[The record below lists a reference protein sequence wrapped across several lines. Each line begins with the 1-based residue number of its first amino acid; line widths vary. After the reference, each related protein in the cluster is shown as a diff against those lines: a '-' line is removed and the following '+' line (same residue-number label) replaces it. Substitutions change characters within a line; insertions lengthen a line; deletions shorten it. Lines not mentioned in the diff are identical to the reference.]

1 MTRIKIRFRPS
12 TVAGKEGT
20 LYCQVVHG
28 RQVRQLRRE
37 YRIFQDEWDERLLC
51 VRTEAGRPGRG
62 AYLAWVQARLSAE
75 KEFIAGVVRRLEE
88 SGRTFTAG
96 DVVEACRAA
105 CPAGQGYF
113 SFARQVM
120 ARLRE
125 TGRVRVAESYA
136 SSLNR
141 FTRFAGKEDLCFG
154 DVSAEL
160 MAGFEAHLA
169 DAGLKPNTVSFYM
182 RNLRAIYNRAV
193 EKGLAEQNH
202 PFRHVYT
209 GVEQT
214 AKRAVPVRVMNRIR
228 QLDLSAWPS
237 RELAR
242 DLFLFSF
249 YTRGMSFV
257 DMAFLKKKDLRD
269 GILVYRRQKTKKQLS
284 IRWEK
289 PMQGIVA
296 RHGLPDS
303 PFLLPIIRHAGKE
316 ERRQYLN
323 AIHWMNKALKNV
335 GKMAGCPLPLTFH
348 CARHGW
354 ASIAMSQKIPLPVIS
369 EAMGHD
375 SESTTRIYLA
385 LLDTSVIDKANAQVI
400 RSVSQDG

>member
-51 VRTEAGRPGRG
+51 VQTEAGRPGRG

-96 DVVEACRAA
+96 DVVEAFRAA

-125 TGRVRVAESYA
+125 TGRVRVAEAYA

-141 FTRFAGKEDLCFG
+141 FARFAGKEDLCFG

-202 PFRHVYT
+202 PFKHVYT

-323 AIHWMNKALKNV
+323 AIHWMNKALNPNRSLDSPSV
-335 GKMAGCPLPLTFH
+335 FPVFEEGCF
-348 CARHGW
+348 CASCSLLS
-354 ASIAMSQKIPLPVIS
+354 ASCSSL
-369 EAMGHD
+369 
-375 SESTTRIYLA
+375 R
-385 LLDTSVIDKANAQVI
+385 LDVARYAF
-400 RSVSQDG
+400 G

>member
-1 MTRIKIRFRPS
+1 M
-12 TVAGKEGT
+12 
-20 LYCQVVHG
+20 YCQVVHG

-51 VRTEAGRPGRG
+51 VQTEAGRPGRG

-96 DVVEACRAA
+96 DVVEAFRAA

-125 TGRVRVAESYA
+125 TGRVRVAEAYA

-141 FTRFAGKEDLCFG
+141 FARFAGKEDLCFG

-202 PFRHVYT
+202 PFKHVYT

-323 AIHWMNKALKNV
+323 AIHWMNKALNPNRSLDSPSV
-335 GKMAGCPLPLTFH
+335 FPVFEEGCF
-348 CARHGW
+348 CASCSLLS
-354 ASIAMSQKIPLPVIS
+354 ASCSSL
-369 EAMGHD
+369 
-375 SESTTRIYLA
+375 R
-385 LLDTSVIDKANAQVI
+385 LDVARYAF
-400 RSVSQDG
+400 G

>member
-1 MTRIKIRFRPS
+1 MTTVKVKFRPS
-12 TVAGKEGT
+12 TVANRPGSIIYLVT
-20 LYCQVVHG
+20 RHRV
-28 RQVRQLRRE
+28 VRQITSDCKVFPE
-37 YRIFQDEWDERLLC
+37 EWDERQSKVVLAHKERTNAILSVAHRLSNDMEHLNEVIDRLNHTETDFTTDDV
-51 VRTEAGRPGRG
+51 VRCFYESDTNPSLFRFMEDVITHLKHLGRERTSETYTTALRSFMHFRNGEDVYLNEMDSELIMEYQ
-62 AYLAWVQARLSAE
+62 AYLKSRHV
-75 KEFIAGVVRRLEE
+75 
-88 SGRTFTAG
+88 
-96 DVVEACRAA
+96 
-105 CPAGQGYF
+105 
-113 SFARQVM
+113 
-120 ARLRE
+120 
-125 TGRVRVAESYA
+125 
-136 SSLNR
+136 SLN
-141 FTRFAGKEDLCFG
+141 TI
-154 DVSAEL
+154 
-160 MAGFEAHLA
+160 
-169 DAGLKPNTVSFYM
+169 SFYN
-182 RNLRAIYNRAV
+182 RILRAVYNRAV
-193 EKGLAEQNH
+193 EKDLAVQRY

-375 SESTTRIYLA
+375 SE
-385 LLDTSVIDKANAQVI
+385 
-400 RSVSQDG
+400 G

>member
-88 SGRTFTAG
+88 SGRTFTAE
-96 DVVEACRAA
+96 DVVEAFRAA

-125 TGRVRVAESYA
+125 TGRVRVAEAYA

-141 FTRFAGKEDLCFG
+141 FARFAGKEDLCFG

>member
-1 MTRIKIRFRPS
+1 M
-12 TVAGKEGT
+12 
-20 LYCQVVHG
+20 YCQVVHG

-96 DVVEACRAA
+96 DVVEAFRAA

-125 TGRVRVAESYA
+125 TGRVRVAEAYA
-136 SSLNR
+136 SSLKR
-141 FTRFAGKEDLCFG
+141 FARFAGKEDLCFG

-228 QLDLSAWPS
+228 QLDLSTWPS

>member
-12 TVAGKEGT
+12 TVAGKEGS

-51 VRTEAGRPGRG
+51 VRTEAGRPDRG

-96 DVVEACRAA
+96 DVVAAFRAA

-125 TGRVRVAESYA
+125 TGRVRVAEAYA

-141 FTRFAGKEDLCFG
+141 FARFAGKEDLCFG